1 MGNSNTSIKKKHYS
15 RGQYASQFSLN
26 DILGGRC
33 IGTPEYD
40 SEPYRPWS
48 RISRRSWSVGTLND
62 PFNVS
67 KTAWPVPR
75 FEAIFLPEFTVR
87 EEPLKNE
94 YKFLDII
101 SNGAYGRV
109 FKVLKNK
116 VDEIYALKA
125 ISKAKIVAENA
136 IYQAKQEVSIQRA
149 VGHHPFIV
157 KASHHWQGRKTLYI
171 LTDFVGGGE
180 LFSLVEEFG
189 CLPENVV
196 RIYVAE
202 IALAI
207 DFLHNAGIIHR
218 DIKATNVLLNDEGHA
233 ILIDF
238 GLSKWLRPTHRTGTF
253 CGTLE
258 YMAPEILKREY
269 YGHEVDWWSL
279 GVLACF
285 LLLNEYPIIRIVDDP
300 IEEGMKSSSVNLPSN
315 VENISAGGKDL
326 LKRLLNPNPRMRLK
340 SILALQRIAFFM
352 SCDIQSYTL
361 KQVSPFRLLGKETV
375 QSSGMHLE
383 KDEFYDFD
391 SIIAGS
397 TNRTWTSSSR

>member
-1 MGNSNTSIKKKHYS
+1 MGNSNVKNKYPPQK
-15 RGQYASQFSLN
+15 YASQFSLN
-26 DILGGRC
+26 DIFGRRC
-33 IGTPEYD
+33 IGTPDYD
-40 SEPYRPWS
+40 YEPYRPWS
-48 RISRRSWSVGTLND
+48 RISRRSWSEGTLND
-62 PFNVS
+62 PFSLS

-87 EEPLKNE
+87 EEPLKND
-94 YKFLDII
+94 YQFLDII
-101 SNGAYGRV
+101 SKGAYGRV
-109 FKVLKNK
+109 YKVKK
-116 VDEIYALKA
+116 HKTEEIFALKA

-136 IYQAKQEVSIQRA
+136 ISQAKQEVAIQRA

-157 KASHHWQGRKTLYI
+157 KASYHWQGRKTLYI
-171 LTDFVGGGE
+171 LTDFIGGGE

-269 YGHEVDWWSL
+269 YGHEIDWWSL
-279 GVLACF
+279 GVLTCF
-285 LLLNEYPIIRIVDDP
+285 LLLNEYPLTLLSDDP
-300 IEEGMKSSSVNLPSN
+300 NEEGKKTSSVSLPPN
-315 VENISAGGKDL
+315 VNEISPGSKDL
-326 LKRLLNPNPRMRLK
+326 LTRLLNPNPRSRLK

-352 SCDIQSYTL
+352 GCDIQSYTL
-361 KQVSPFRLLGKETV
+361 KNISPFQLLGKKIGQAT
-375 QSSGMHLE
+375 ME
-383 KDEFYDFD
+383 KNEFYNFD
-391 SIIAGS
+391 SFMAGS
-397 TNRTWTSSSR
+397 TNRTWTSTSR